1 MCYYII
7 KERETVIKEREEIEM
22 TRKQKAA
29 LKNFLLEAT
38 FFIGLGVTFALF
50 IIGACEGWW

>member
-1 MCYYII
+1 
-7 KERETVIKEREEIEM
+7 M

-29 LKNFLLEAT
+29 LKNFLLEVACSV
-38 FFIGLGVTFALF
+38 GFALAMSIF